1 MRSSV
6 SDGTETEGNHYTG
19 NHYTTQ
25 LLEEPSQ
32 EKAPAF

>member
-6 SDGTETEGNHYTG
+6 SDGTETEGNHYT
-19 NHYTTQ
+19 TQ
-25 LLEEPSQ
+25 LFEEPSQ